1 MLRSSTCCNL
11 YWVLN
16 LLKNYPFISVSYF
29 MREAESLQDKRCC
42 ENQVVGPVSS
52 HHPTQFQWV
61 KLYPPA
67 LFFGASK
74 PCISQTT
81 EWTQKKKKHTK
92 KLLPSCLG
100 QYTVLRGRPWISHE
114 TTHEK
119 KNVCCW
125 SVFTV
130 PERKEIFY
138 SSITVPVIYVERGM
152 LVTEMLLNH
161 AAIHG

>member
-16 LLKNYPFISVSYF
+16 LLKNYPLISVSYF

-67 LFFGASK
+67 LFLGASK

-92 KLLPSCLG
+92 KLLPSSLG
-100 QYTVLRGRPWISHE
+100 QYTVLPGRPWISHE

-125 SVFTV
+125 SKHHRYLLFQSV
-130 PERKEIFY
+130 RKF
-138 SSITVPVIYVERGM
+138 SIQVSPSRSFMWKEVCWS
-152 LVTEMLLNH
+152 LKCF
-161 AAIHG
+161 